1 MGRLLL
7 DGRLDAGGRQAGSTA
22 EGDAAA
28 VAISIQGGGNRRSP
42 AVRDD
47 LSRERILSAGGLPG
61 ELIPRMSR
69 IDFTNALR
77 ATGSWQQSRETERLP

>member
-1 MGRLLL
+1 LAQVG
-7 DGRLDAGGRQAGSTA
+7 QAGSSA

-28 VAISIQGGGNRRSP
+28 IAISIQGRGSRRSL

-47 LSRERILSAGGLPG
+47 LSRECILSADGLPG

-69 IDFTNALR
+69 IGFSNEAC
-77 ATGSWQQSRETERLP
+77 ATGSLQQSKETKRPP